1 MNLNAII
8 SVLMTA
14 LVVGMIVV
22 ILKMYIEPH
31 VVEILPEAAKNYA
44 DAIFAIMLLFI
55 IGMVKLPFAN
65 YIETAAVVMLVMF
78 MAKKIEENLSGR

>member
-1 MNLNAII
+1 MNPNAII
-8 SVLMTA
+8 SVLITA

-22 ILKMYIEPH
+22 ILKRYIEPH
-31 VVEILPEAAKNYA
+31 VVGMFPESAKKYA
-44 DAIFAIMLLFI
+44 DAIFAIVLLFI

-78 MAKKIEENLSGR
+78 MAKMIEEKL